1 MRKILYILCVGILL
15 CTASCEPAEIAP
27 QLGSIVFDE
36 ITDTSIE
43 FHVEVKGGSVDD
55 AAFYYGT
62 VKYNV
67 ASDKAQKVDATY
79 TQSVIRGEILGLS
92 ALTEYYIKVYGMN
105 ELGRGETEV
114 VKVKTLART
123 PAADDNKHPDPQP

>member
-1 MRKILYILCVGILL
+1 MKKILYSLLVGALL
-15 CTASCEPAEIAP
+15 CITSCEPTETAP
-27 QLGSIVFDE
+27 ELGSIVFDK

-43 FHVEVKGGSVDD
+43 FHVDIKEGSVEE

-67 ASDKAQKVDATY
+67 ASEKAQKNDAAY
-79 TQSVIRGEILGLS
+79 TQSTIRGKITGLS

-105 ELGRGETEV
+105 ELGRSETEV